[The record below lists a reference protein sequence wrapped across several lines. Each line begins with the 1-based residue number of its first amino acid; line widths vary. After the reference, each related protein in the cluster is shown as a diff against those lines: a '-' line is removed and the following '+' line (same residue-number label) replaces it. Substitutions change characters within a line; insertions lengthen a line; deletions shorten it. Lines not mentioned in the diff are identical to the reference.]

1 MLERLRLHD
10 FKSFSDATLAIGG
23 LTVVIGVNASG
34 KSNIRD
40 AFRFLHGVGRGY
52 ALAEIIGGRYGEG
65 GYREWAPLRGAAT
78 EIVRFGQPRFAIG
91 LDIRTATFGRLSY
104 EITVS
109 REPDRGR
116 FLLDRECLQTLD
128 TAWKSPIF
136 ETIGQPED
144 SDDLEIRLRAG
155 EGSRG
160 LGRRMALRRDHPALT
175 QLAHKKGV
183 AAELRAMVSA
193 VVTALSEIRFLDLA
207 ADAMRKPAFPGQTI
221 MGESGE
227 NLATVLQAIAA
238 DPDRKRTLLAWI
250 AELTPL
256 DVSDFAFELDTLGQV
271 VLFLVDAGGSRVSAF
286 SASDGTLR
294 FLAMAVALLAER
306 EGGLFFFEEIDNGL
320 HPARMRVLIDLIERR
335 VAQSPIQVVTT
346 THSPDL
352 LTIVGDAT
360 FENTSVVYRPP
371 AGHSS
376 TIRRIVD
383 LPNIAALRSQQGLG
397 RLHASGW
404 FEDALY
410 FEDSAEAAE

>member
-1 MLERLRLHD
+1 MLERLRLRD
-10 FKSFSDATLAIGG
+10 FKSFADATLAIGG

-52 ALAEIIGGRYGEG
+52 ALAEVIGGRYGEG

-78 EIVRFGQPRFAIG
+78 EIVRFGQPQFQIG
-91 LDIRTATFGRLSY
+91 IEIRTEAYGRLLY
-104 EITVS
+104 EIAVA

-116 FLLDRECLQTLD
+116 FLLVRECLQTLD
-128 TAWKSPIF
+128 ASWKSPVF
-136 ETIGQPED
+136 ETIGLPED
-144 SDDLEIRLRAG
+144 ADDLDIRLRAG

-160 LGRRMALRRDHPALT
+160 LGRRMAVRRDQPALT
-175 QLAHKKGV
+175 QLAHKRGV
-183 AAELRAMVSA
+183 SADLRAMIIG

-207 ADAMRKPAFPGQTI
+207 ADAMRKPAFPGQTVL
-221 MGESGE
+221 GESGE
-227 NLATVLQAIAA
+227 NLATVLQAIAV
-238 DPDRKRTLLAWI
+238 DPERKRTLLAWI

-256 DVSDFAFELDTLGQV
+256 DFSDFVFELDSLGQV
-271 VLFLVDAGGSRVSAF
+271 VLFLVDAGGTKVSAF

-294 FLAMAVALLAER
+294 FLAMAAALLADR

-335 VAQSPIQVVTT
+335 VAQSKIQVVTT

-371 AGHSS
+371 GSDSS
-376 TIRRIVD
+376 IVRRIVD
-383 LPNIAALRSQQGLG
+383 LPNIADLRAQQGLG

-404 FEDALY
+404 FEDVLY
-410 FEDSAEAAE
+410 FEDAAEAAE